1 MAHNNFISRKAEFE
15 LFKDLRMRKQ
25 LTNVSW
31 GNHFKDALLLCIAVV
46 LASIGLKGFLLP
58 NQFLDG
64 GVTGISLLIQAKW
77 GWDLSLLI
85 LVLNIPFVYMG
96 YKQVNLIFA
105 IRSGLAIVGLA
116 VLVHFIQIPVV
127 TNDKL
132 LISVFG
138 GVFLGGGIGFAMR
151 GGGVIDGT
159 EVLAVTISRKS
170 TLTVGDFITI
180 FNIVLFF
187 FAAWVFGIERAMYSI
202 LTYFAASKT
211 VDFIINGWEEYI
223 GVTIISHHSTTIE
236 KLIRKQMR
244 GGMTIYKGEFGFR
257 DVSPS
262 HENKRII
269 FCAITRLE
277 VSNLIAMVESVD
289 ANAFIIQHPIKD
301 TKGGVIKKRPLH

>member
-1 MAHNNFISRKAEFE
+1 M
-15 LFKDLRMRKQ
+15 FKDLYMRKNWSNQ
-25 LTNVSW
+25 SL
-31 GNHFKDALLLCIAVV
+31 GNYVKDALLLCLAVV
-46 LASIGLKGFLLP
+46 LASVGLKGFLLP

-64 GVTGISLLIQAKW
+64 GVTGISLLVQAKW
-77 GWDLSLLI
+77 GWDLSVLI
-85 LVLNIPFVYMG
+85 LVLNIPFVFLG

-105 IRSGLAIVGLA
+105 IKSAFAIIGLAI
-116 VLVHFIQIPVV
+116 LVHFIQIPVV

-180 FNIVLFF
+180 FNIVLFLL
-187 FAAWVFGIERAMYSI
+187 AAWVFGVERAMYSI

-223 GVTIISHHSTTIE
+223 GVTIISHKSEVIE
-236 KLIRKQMR
+236 KVIRKQLR

-262 HENKRII
+262 YENKRII

-277 VSNLIAMVESVD
+277 VSSLIVLVESVD
-289 ANAFIIQHPIKD
+289 PNVFIIQHPIKD
-301 TKGGVIKKRPLH
+301 TKGGVIKRRPLH

>member
-1 MAHNNFISRKAEFE
+1 MVGFE
-15 LFKDLRMRKQ
+15 LFKDLYMRKNW
-25 LTNVSW
+25 TNQSL
-31 GNHFKDALLLCIAVV
+31 GNYVKDALLLSLAVV
-46 LASIGLKGFLLP
+46 LASVGLKGFLLP

-64 GVTGISLLIQAKW
+64 GVTGISLLVQAKW
-77 GWDLSLLI
+77 GWDLSVLI
-85 LVLNIPFVYMG
+85 LVLNIPFVFLG

-105 IRSGLAIVGLA
+105 IKSALAIIALA
-116 VLVHFIQIPVV
+116 ILVHFIQIPVV

-159 EVLAVTISRKS
+159 EVMAVTVSRKS
-170 TLTVGDFITI
+170 TLTVGDFITV

-187 FAAWVFGIERAMYSI
+187 VAAWVFGIERAMYSI

-223 GVTIISHHSTTIE
+223 GVTIISHHSTIIE
-236 KLIRKQMR
+236 KVIRKQLL
-244 GGMTIYKGEFGFR
+244 GGLTIYKGEFGFR
-257 DVSPS
+257 DVSHS

-277 VSNLIAMVESVD
+277 VSNLIALVERVD
-289 ANAFIIQHPIKD
+289 PNAFIIQHPIKD
-301 TKGGVIKKRPLH
+301 TKGGLIKKRPLH

>member
-1 MAHNNFISRKAEFE
+1 M
-15 LFKDLRMRKQ
+15 
-25 LTNVSW
+25 
-31 GNHFKDALLLCIAVV
+31 KDALLLSLAVV
-46 LASIGLKGFLLP
+46 LASVGLKGFLLP

-77 GWDLSLLI
+77 GWDLSVLI
-85 LVLNIPFVYMG
+85 LILNVPFVFLG
-96 YKQVNLIFA
+96 YKQVNLMFA
-105 IRSGLAIVGLA
+105 IKSALAIVALA
-116 VLVHFIQIPVV
+116 ILVHVIHIPVV

-170 TLTVGDFITI
+170 TLTVGDFITV

-187 FAAWVFGIERAMYSI
+187 VAAWVFDIERAMYSI

-236 KLIRKQMR
+236 KVIRKQMR

-277 VSNLIAMVESVD
+277 VSNLIALVESID
-289 ANAFIIQHPIKD
+289 TNSFIIQHPIKD

>member
-1 MAHNNFISRKAEFE
+1 MAHNNFISGKAEFE
-15 LFKDLRMRKQ
+15 LNKNLCMRKQ
-25 LTNVSW
+25 LSKVSW
-31 GNHFKDALLLCIAVV
+31 GNYLKDALLLTIAVV
-46 LASIGLKGFLLP
+46 LASVGLKGFLLP

-64 GVTGISLLIQAKW
+64 GVTGISLLVQAKW
-77 GWDLSLLI
+77 GWDLSVLI
-85 LVLNIPFVYMG
+85 LVLNIPFVFLG

-105 IRSGLAIVGLA
+105 IKSALAIIGLA

-187 FAAWVFGIERAMYSI
+187 AAAWVFGIERAMYST

-223 GVTIISHHSTTIE
+223 GVTIISHHSTIIE
-236 KLIRKQMR
+236 KVIRKQLL
-244 GGMTIYKGEFGFR
+244 GGLTIYKGEFGFR

-277 VSNLIAMVESVD
+277 VSNLLALVERVD
-289 ANAFIIQHPIKD
+289 PSAFIIQHPIKD
-301 TKGGVIKKRPLH
+301 TKGGLIKRRPLH

>member
-1 MAHNNFISRKAEFE
+1 
-15 LFKDLRMRKQ
+15 MRKY
-25 LTNVSW
+25 LMRISGVSLL
-31 GNHFKDALLLCIAVV
+31 KDVLLLTVAVL

-64 GVTGISLLIQAKW
+64 GVTGISLLVQAKW
-77 GWDLSLLI
+77 GWDLSVLI
-85 LVLNIPFVYMG
+85 LFLNIPFVFIG
-96 YKQVNLIFA
+96 YKQINITFA
-105 IRSGLAIVGLA
+105 IKSGLAIVGLA
-116 VLVHFIQIPVV
+116 ILVHFIEIPVV

-170 TLTVGDFITI
+170 TLTVGDFITV
-180 FNIVLFF
+180 FNITLFMI
-187 FAAWVFGIERAMYSI
+187 AAWVFGIERAMYSI

-223 GVTIISHHSTTIE
+223 GITIISHHSTVIE
-236 KLIRKQMR
+236 KIIRKQLR

-277 VSNLIAMVESVD
+277 VSNLISLVESVD
-289 ANAFIIQHPIKD
+289 PNAFIIQHPIKD
-301 TKGGVIKKRPLH
+301 TKGGVIKRRPLH

>member
-1 MAHNNFISRKAEFE
+1 LISDLVGFE
-15 LFKDLRMRKQ
+15 MFKDLYMRKNWSNQ
-25 LTNVSW
+25 SL
-31 GNHFKDALLLCIAVV
+31 GNYVKDALLLCLAVV
-46 LASIGLKGFLLP
+46 LASVGLKGFLLP

-64 GVTGISLLIQAKW
+64 GVTGISLLVQAKW
-77 GWDLSLLI
+77 GWDLSVLI
-85 LVLNIPFVYMG
+85 LVLNIPFVFLG

-105 IRSGLAIVGLA
+105 IKSAFAIIGLAI
-116 VLVHFIQIPVV
+116 LVHFIQIPVV

-180 FNIVLFF
+180 FNIVLFLL
-187 FAAWVFGIERAMYSI
+187 AAWVFGVERAMYSI

-223 GVTIISHHSTTIE
+223 GVTIISHKSEVIE
-236 KLIRKQMR
+236 KVIRKQLR

-262 HENKRII
+262 YENKRII

-277 VSNLIAMVESVD
+277 VSSLIVLVESVD
-289 ANAFIIQHPIKD
+289 PNVFIIQHPIKD
-301 TKGGVIKKRPLH
+301 TKGGVIKRRPLH

>member
-1 MAHNNFISRKAEFE
+1 MRKNWSKQS
-15 LFKDLRMRKQ
+15 LWNSTKDL
-25 LTNVSW
+25 T
-31 GNHFKDALLLCIAVV
+31 LLILAVV
-46 LASIGLKGFLLP
+46 LASVGLKGFLLP

-64 GVTGISLLIQAKW
+64 GVTGISLLVQAKW
-77 GWDLSLLI
+77 GWDLSVLI
-85 LVLNIPFVYMG
+85 LVLNIPFVFLG

-105 IRSGLAIVGLA
+105 IKSAFAIIGLAI
-116 VLVHFIQIPVV
+116 LVHFIQIPVV

-159 EVLAVTISRKS
+159 EVLAVTVSRKS

-180 FNIVLFF
+180 FNIVLFLL
-187 FAAWVFGIERAMYSI
+187 AAWVFGVERAMYSI

-223 GVTIISHHSTTIE
+223 GVTIMSHKSEVIE
-236 KLIRKQMR
+236 KVIRKQLR

-257 DVSPS
+257 DVSPGY
-262 HENKRII
+262 ENKRII

-277 VSNLIAMVESVD
+277 VSSLIALVESVD
-289 ANAFIIQHPIKD
+289 PNVFIIQHPIKD
-301 TKGGVIKKRPLH
+301 TKGGVIKRRPLH

>member
-1 MAHNNFISRKAEFE
+1 LVGFE
-15 LFKDLRMRKQ
+15 LFKDLYMRKNWSNQ
-25 LTNVSW
+25 SV
-31 GNHFKDALLLCIAVV
+31 GNYVKDALLLCLAVV
-46 LASIGLKGFLLP
+46 LASVGLKGFLLP

-64 GVTGISLLIQAKW
+64 GVTGISLLVQAKW
-77 GWDLSLLI
+77 GWDLSVLI
-85 LVLNIPFVYMG
+85 LLLNIPFVFLG

-105 IRSGLAIVGLA
+105 IKSALAIIGLAI
-116 VLVHFIQIPVV
+116 LVHFIQIPVV

-159 EVLAVTISRKS
+159 EVMAVTVSRKS
-170 TLTVGDFITI
+170 TLTVGDFITV

-187 FAAWVFGIERAMYSI
+187 VAAWVFGIERAMYSI

-223 GVTIISHHSTTIE
+223 GLTIISHHSSVIE
-236 KLIRKQMR
+236 KVIRKQLR

-277 VSNLIAMVESVD
+277 VSNLIDVVERID
-289 ANAFIIQHPIKD
+289 PNAFIIQHPIKD
-301 TKGGVIKKRPLH
+301 TKGGLIKRRPLH

>member
-1 MAHNNFISRKAEFE
+1 MVGFE
-15 LFKDLRMRKQ
+15 LFKDLYMRKNWSNQ
-25 LTNVSW
+25 SLGIYV
-31 GNHFKDALLLCIAVV
+31 KDALLLSLAVV
-46 LASIGLKGFLLP
+46 LASVGLKGFLLP

-77 GWDLSLLI
+77 GWDLSVLI
-85 LVLNIPFVYMG
+85 LVLNIPFVFLG

-105 IRSGLAIVGLA
+105 IKSALAIVGLA
-116 VLVHFIQIPVV
+116 ILVHFIQIPVV

-159 EVLAVTISRKS
+159 EVMAVTVSRKS
-170 TLTVGDFITI
+170 TLTVGDFITV

-187 FAAWVFGIERAMYSI
+187 VAAWVFGIERAMYST

-236 KLIRKQMR
+236 KVIRKR
-244 GGMTIYKGEFGFR
+244 LLGGLTIYKGEFGFR

-277 VSNLIAMVESVD
+277 VSNLIDEVERID
-289 ANAFIIQHPIKD
+289 PNAFIIQHPIKD
-301 TKGGVIKKRPLH
+301 TKGGLIKRRPLH

>member
-1 MAHNNFISRKAEFE
+1 MS
-15 LFKDLRMRKQ
+15 L
-25 LTNVSW
+25 
-31 GNHFKDALLLCIAVV
+31 AVV
-46 LASIGLKGFLLP
+46 LASVGLKGFLLP

-77 GWDLSLLI
+77 GWDLSVLI
-85 LVLNIPFVYMG
+85 LILNVPFVFLG
-96 YKQVNLIFA
+96 YKQVNLMFA
-105 IRSGLAIVGLA
+105 IKSALAIVALA
-116 VLVHFIQIPVV
+116 ILVHVIHIPVV

-170 TLTVGDFITI
+170 TLTVGDFITV

-187 FAAWVFGIERAMYSI
+187 VAAWVFDIERAMYSI

-236 KLIRKQMR
+236 KVIRKQMR

-277 VSNLIAMVESVD
+277 VSNLIALVESID
-289 ANAFIIQHPIKD
+289 TNAFIIQHPIKD